1 MARMLN
7 PERALVYRADDHAC
21 NQAIVITLQTGEVI
35 AIFNEERTLDHA
47 DNGYT
52 SIIRS
57 KDGGRS
63 WDPATRQVIVPPT
76 ETEGNWDPAISQL
89 ADGTLMV
96 DFCLTAF
103 FKRGMDWDGPQ
114 YDAGMYS
121 SVKAYLGTYVMRSK
135 DDGYTWDQPT
145 PVNIRPV
152 KHGGTRVGVMELP
165 DGGLLLPMYGRIQDF
180 HFFGPGETTRAF
192 FVRSDDG
199 GQNWE
204 YYSTIAFDPAYIN
217 AFSEASCL
225 RLRDGRIV
233 CIMRSHIM
241 PTKRPDN
248 MYMAVSDDD
257 GHTFAPLK
265 RLNVWG
271 YPTQMINL
279 QDGRVLMTFGYR
291 RGEFGVKALVS
302 EDGVTWDVSR
312 QFSLHEGG
320 TGPRETER
328 QWWHTGYPCTTQLP
342 DGTLLTVY
350 HAYSVEERPRQYV
363 ESVRWTLGD

>member
-1 MARMLN
+1 MARMGN
-7 PERALVYRADDHAC
+7 PERALVYKASDHAC
-21 NQAIVITLQTGEVI
+21 NQAIVVALKSGELI
-35 AIFNEERTLDHA
+35 AIFNEERTLVHA

-63 WDPATRQVIVPPT
+63 WGQDSVQVIIPPT
-76 ETEGNWDPAISQL
+76 ETEGNWDPGIGLLS
-89 ADGTLMV
+89 DGTLMV
-96 DFCLTAF
+96 DYCLTAF

-121 SVKAYLGTYVMRSK
+121 SVKAWLGTYVMKST
-135 DDGYTWDQPT
+135 DDGHTWQPPI
-145 PVNIRPV
+145 PVNTRPV
-152 KHGGTRVGVMELP
+152 KHGGTRTPVMELP
-165 DGGLLLPMYGRIQDF
+165 DGGILLSMYGRIVDYGY
-180 HFFGPGETTRAF
+180 FGAGETTRAF

-199 GQNWE
+199 GNNWE

-217 AFSEASCL
+217 AFSEPAPL

-257 GHTFAPLK
+257 GHTFSPVK

-271 YPTQMINL
+271 YPAQLINL

-302 EDGVTWDVSR
+302 EDGVTWDAAQ

-320 TGPRETER
+320 TGPKEKVG
-328 QWWHTGYPCTTQLP
+328 QWWHTGYPCTTQLA
-342 DGTLLTVY
+342 DGTLVTVY
-350 HAYSVEERPRQYV
+350 HAYTTDEQPRQYV
-363 ESVRWTLGD
+363 ESVRWTLED

>member
-1 MARMLN
+1 MRN
-7 PERALVYRADDHAC
+7 PERALVYIADDHAC
-21 NQAIVITLQTGEVI
+21 NQAIVTALHNGEVI
-35 AIFNEERTLDHA
+35 AIFNEERGMIHT
-47 DNGYT
+47 DNGYS

-57 KDGGRS
+57 SDGGRT
-63 WDPATRQVIVPPT
+63 WDPATRKIVVPPT
-76 ETEGNWDPAISQL
+76 ETEGNWDPGIAQL
-89 ADGTLMV
+89 ADGTLIV
-96 DFCLTAF
+96 DYCLTAF

-114 YDAGMYS
+114 YDANLYRD
-121 SVKAYLGTYVMRSK
+121 VKAYLGTYVMKSS
-135 DDGYTWDQPT
+135 DNGHTWGHPI

-180 HFFGPGETTRAF
+180 HFFGPGEQTRAF

-199 GQNWE
+199 GENWE
-204 YYSTIAFDPAYIN
+204 YYSTIAYDPACIN
-217 AFSEASCL
+217 AFSEAACL

-257 GHTFAPLK
+257 GHTFAPVK

-271 YPTQMINL
+271 YPAQLINL

-302 EDGVTWDVSR
+302 NDGVTWDVSQ

-320 TGPRETER
+320 IGDPETER
-328 QWWHTGYPCTTQLP
+328 QWWHTGYPCTTQLA

-350 HAYSVEERPRQYV
+350 HAYSKDDRPRQYV